1 MFPTAPLGKTVV
13 VNTFEFS
20 AELWRYTGKAAW
32 YFVTLPHDVAD
43 DIDEI
48 TADTRRGF
56 GSVRVEVTVGSSTWN
71 TSIFPDTKSESFV
84 LPVKKAV
91 RVAEDLDDGAP
102 VDVRLRLVDV

>member
-1 MFPTAPLGKTVV
+1 M
-13 VNTFEFS
+13 NTYEF
-20 AELWRYTGKAAW
+20 AADLWRYTGQAAW

-48 TADTRRGF
+48 SADARRGF
-56 GSVRVEVTVGSSTWN
+56 GSVPVEVTVGATTWK

-91 RVAEDLDDGAP
+91 RVAEDLADGSAI
-102 VDVRLRLVDV
+102 VVRLTLVA

>member
-1 MFPTAPLGKTVV
+1 M

-48 TADTRRGF
+48 TAETRRGF
-56 GSVRVEVTVGSSTWN
+56 GSVRVEVAIGSSTWN

-102 VDVRLRLVDV
+102 VDVRLTLTDV

>member
-1 MFPTAPLGKTVV
+1 MSV
-13 VNTFEFS
+13 FEFT
-20 AELWRYTGKAAW
+20 ADLWRYTGQAAW

-102 VDVRLRLVDV
+102 VDVRLTLADV